1 MKRSFDLK
9 LKKKRSYNIFIS
21 GYTQFYSWVF
31 NIVLRV
37 KQSMATSAPKFIQRL
52 IGSSFVK
59 INHSVTTNT
68 PRLISRREA
77 ALGLK
82 PIQKLT
88 SSTFYTN
95 EKWSAEAKIKPV
107 AIIDVIPSKIS
118 GANLSINTIKPIQ
131 ACSFQLIKLYYTY
144 EWFYKTPGDTSS
156 AYTLGD
162 IADKTLEQMF
172 YKSTN

>member
-1 MKRSFDLK
+1 MKRSFDLR

-31 NIVLRV
+31 NIILRA

-52 IGSSFVK
+52 IGSSLIRTK
-59 INHSVTTNT
+59 QSVTMNT
-68 PRLISRREA
+68 PRLISKREA
-77 ALGLK
+77 DLK
-82 PIQKLT
+82 LKTIQQLT

-95 EKWSAEAKIKPV
+95 EKWSTETNIKPV
-107 AIIDVIPSKIS
+107 AVIEVTPTKIS
-118 GANLSINTIKPIQ
+118 GSSLSINTIKPIQ
-131 ACSFQLIKLYYTY
+131 VCSFQLIKLYYTY

-162 IADKTLEQMF
+162 IANKTLEQMF